1 MQGPI
6 ARSDGEIPDN
16 EFAAVMRHQ
25 GRQDALH
32 DTFRGRRLHEGL
44 VFPRATIGPP
54 ARTRLPAA
62 SDSSGF
68 IRDHGPMETLRARTR
83 AARDFHIARG
93 RRGRSPLPER
103 SREFRYSQDDMNPV
117 NGLRAYA
124 AAGGWGQT
132 AGDYFEDEAETVQL
146 SSGSGT
152 PQSPTRYRS
161 RSRERAPAARERV
174 YVDDYACDSE
184 GADDN

>member
-44 VFPRATIGPP
+44 VLPRATIGPP

-68 IRDHGPMETLRARTR
+68 IRDTDLWRRFGQRVQREISTLREVAG
-83 AARDFHIARG
+83 A
-93 RRGRSPLPER
+93 
-103 SREFRYSQDDMNPV
+103 
-117 NGLRAYA
+117 GLRCLSAVA
-124 AAGGWGQT
+124 
-132 AGDYFEDEAETVQL
+132 
-146 SSGSGT
+146 SSGIRRT
-152 PQSPTRYRS
+152 T
-161 RSRERAPAARERV
+161 
-174 YVDDYACDSE
+174 
-184 GADDN
+184 